1 MNVNYVL
8 WISERKK
15 CQNIRRK
22 IFTQNL
28 SIFKLLISYRAYMGL
43 TCKGGCYNQVIEK
56 LTGMNIPIGDIFL
69 LYGPIDVL
77 VRFDAF
83 NSLKEFVENWFN
95 PVRLIGAEEKLIAK
109 TTTYVVVMEGP
120 RFMETPFAFMF
131 LNVQPRDVETAQQA
145 LLKLPAVISA
155 DFVFGPCDLIV
166 PVKAKNT
173 ADLERVVQAIHCA
186 VSGIEEAH
194 TTVVAM
200 IQI

>member
-1 MNVNYVL
+1 
-8 WISERKK
+8 
-15 CQNIRRK
+15 
-22 IFTQNL
+22 
-28 SIFKLLISYRAYMGL
+28 MGL

-56 LTGMNIPIGDIFL
+56 LTKMDIPIGNIFL

-77 VRFDAF
+77 VRFEGF
-83 NSLKEFVENWFN
+83 NSMNEFVEKWFN
-95 PVRLIGAEEKLIAK
+95 TVRLIGAEEKLIAK
-109 TTTYVVVMEGP
+109 TTTYIVVMEGP
-120 RFMETPFAFMF
+120 LFIETPFAFMF

-145 LLKLPAVISA
+145 LLKLPDVVSS

-166 PVKAKNT
+166 GVRAKNN
-173 ADLERVVQAIHCA
+173 ADLERVVQKVHCA

>member
-1 MNVNYVL
+1 
-8 WISERKK
+8 
-15 CQNIRRK
+15 
-22 IFTQNL
+22 
-28 SIFKLLISYRAYMGL
+28 MGL

-56 LTGMNIPIGDIFL
+56 LTGMNIPIWRRFSS
-69 LYGPIDVL
+69 VWSNRRL
-77 VRFDAF
+77 VRFDGF